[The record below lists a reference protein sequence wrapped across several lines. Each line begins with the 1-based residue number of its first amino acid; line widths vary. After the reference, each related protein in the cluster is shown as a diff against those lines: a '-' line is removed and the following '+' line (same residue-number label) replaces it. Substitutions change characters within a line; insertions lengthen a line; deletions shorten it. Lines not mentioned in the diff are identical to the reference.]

1 MQTGPTQNDLEST
14 YNADI
19 SSSDLLLRQKPY
31 GPVSVR
37 VDQRFLAPRAVSLS
51 VSIHSLCYGD
61 RKVPLCEVES
71 CNHVEGARLR
81 VNLANRERP
90 KWFTFSSAA
99 EAAAFCAVTRRCLDH
114 AAPPHASPRSDKKRA
129 GRGVLGGLRA
139 LLREKTTPQD
149 DMLLARTFAF
159 SDESTGGGGSAA
171 ARSAASARSRS
182 AAEAAQGPG
191 GFEGC
196 AERHPLELALFGVLL
211 PLLFAG
217 YWLSDAGRDYFDR
230 RGTWL
235 RAACRVWE
243 VETFVSRR
251 YHHGKWAEAR
261 NAEYRNGEIF
271 ILERAWNVSVVAP
284 TVAHGRANSHWHKI
298 QHTLTGAH
306 PHEEWTLGAS
316 SSFDTPAATSANAT
330 EPYTPI
336 WDAIARESLGGG
348 TVHDCRG
355 EVGEELEEVRS
366 RCDADPSWAPLHD
379 YNSTIPCF
387 AHAAGDPTVYFTVE
401 EPWNFYLDLFIAVG
415 CIFIVARALY
425 ALLHRRKGEE
435 APPEDWLASM
445 RSMSAEFRET
455 M

>member
-1 MQTGPTQNDLEST
+1 
-14 YNADI
+14 
-19 SSSDLLLRQKPY
+19 
-31 GPVSVR
+31 
-37 VDQRFLAPRAVSLS
+37 
-51 VSIHSLCYGD
+51 
-61 RKVPLCEVES
+61 
-71 CNHVEGARLR
+71 
-81 VNLANRERP
+81 
-90 KWFTFSSAA
+90 
-99 EAAAFCAVTRRCLDH
+99 
-114 AAPPHASPRSDKKRA
+114 
-129 GRGVLGGLRA
+129 
-139 LLREKTTPQD
+139 
-149 DMLLARTFAF
+149 
-159 SDESTGGGGSAA
+159 
-171 ARSAASARSRS
+171 
-182 AAEAAQGPG
+182 
-191 GFEGC
+191 
-196 AERHPLELALFGVLL
+196 
-211 PLLFAG
+211 
-217 YWLSDAGRDYFDR
+217 
-230 RGTWL
+230 
-235 RAACRVWE
+235 
-243 VETFVSRR
+243 VETFVSRRHPLPALGRRREAPASRDASRACGNR

-261 NAEYRNGEIF
+261 NAENRNGEIF
-271 ILERAWNVSVVAP
+271 IVERAWNVSVVAP

-316 SSFDTPAATSANAT
+316 SSFDTLAATSANAT

-355 EVGEELEEVRS
+355 EVGEELEEVRG